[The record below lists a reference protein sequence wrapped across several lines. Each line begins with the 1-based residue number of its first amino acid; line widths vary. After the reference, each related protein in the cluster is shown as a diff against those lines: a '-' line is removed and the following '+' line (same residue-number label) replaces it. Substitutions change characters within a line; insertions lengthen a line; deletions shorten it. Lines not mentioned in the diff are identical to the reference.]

1 MENQIMYTCKYC
13 NKEFQKMTSKR
24 SHQGMCILHPNAK
37 QRRQNISNT
46 FKRKGLGGRPK
57 PKIMYYFVCGICGD
71 QYKLQ
76 LTENAFKNK
85 RYTKVCSNCHI
96 RHIPWNK
103 GLTKQT
109 DDRVRKNGE
118 SYHKTI
124 INGINTPP
132 QLGKPLSEQH
142 KKKVSEGMKKA
153 HKQGRAWNIG
163 MSRWNSEMS
172 YPQKFF
178 TMVIANQ
185 FEDKNYKHQYP
196 VGKYSLDF
204 AWVDKKKCIQIDG
217 QQHLKEDAIQ
227 HDRIRDQY
235 LVAQDWDILR
245 ISWKQMCNDFKG
257 TIKIAKQ
264 FIDF

>member
-1 MENQIMYTCKYC
+1 MQKTYTCKYC
-13 NKEFQKMTSKR
+13 GKQWDSNVKR
-24 SHQGMCILHPNAK
+24 NGHQGMCKLNPNHSE
-37 QRRQNISNT
+37 RINNISETLKKKAIGNS
-46 FKRKGLGGRPK
+46 K
-57 PKIMYYFVCGICGD
+57 PKLEYKIQCVQCGKETTVI
-71 QYKLQ
+71 
-76 LTENAFKNK
+76 LTENAFLKQ
-85 RYTKVCSNCHI
+85 RYSRRCESCKPVV
-96 RHIPWNK
+96 WNK
-103 GLTKQT
+103 GKTKLTNASLK
-109 DDRVRKNGE
+109 KKGE
-118 SYHKTI
+118 TYHNRCLEGKI
-124 INGINTPP
+124 IPS

-142 KKKVSEGMKKA
+142 KKKVSEGMKRA
-153 HKQGRAWNIG
+153 HKEGRAWNIG